1 MALAHKTD
9 VYQSPEGY
17 PGEKAVRKHRGYGFL
32 VAVVGAALA
41 IVIAAAI
48 VRPLPV
54 GSGLGSEAWYVG
66 P

>member
-17 PGEKAVRKHRGYGFL
+17 PGEKAVRKPSGYGFL
-32 VAVVGAALA
+32 LALVCAALA
-41 IVIAAAI
+41 IVIAGAI

-54 GSGLGSEAWYVG
+54 GSGIGSEVWYVG